1 MSTFAELLTEYMARI
16 GIGDAEMARRIGVSR
31 LTLIR
36 WKEGVT
42 ARPRYREDVLKCA
55 DLLRLTPAE
64 RDSLLLAAGFSPD
77 AAPAVDETQSPEAPA
92 TPATV
97 DETDGTAEA
106 FTGPPRRRRA
116 VLIAGAVAGVV
127 VVVAVAALAFGRML
141 SQSPFPV
148 AAPGESLI
156 VVASFVNYTGGQQG
170 FNVRG
175 RIKAEIDRQI
185 VEAGLAGVR
194 TADWP
199 EEIEG
204 EDMALE
210 AGSRSGATIVIWGE
224 YDSGR
229 VRATLTVPEAQREAI
244 DQSVVDIS
252 SSPAELPTIIN
263 LDLADEVRSIALLTL
278 GQLYLERQDFDKAKV
293 VFIQALAQPP
303 VDPVALASLWYRLG
317 RAYQGGELADLDEAI
332 ALFSKA
338 LAVYPS
344 SADIYNSRGLA
355 YLARGREGDAA
366 RAIADLTNAMA
377 ISPEIVAAHINRAV
391 AFMDRDQPGDLRQA
405 LTDLNRAIGFDPES
419 AVALVNRAAV
429 YTRMSAPGD
438 LDRAFDDLERAI
450 EIQPDLATA
459 YANRGNAYLQ
469 RGLDGDL
476 ERAQGEFNRVIELD
490 PDSPMAFFNR
500 GLVFSAIG
508 DLERSIAD
516 LRRAQELDP
525 LDYTVN
531 NTLCWQLGVRRQPE
545 EALPYCELALQ
556 EDPGSLA
563 LDSRGL
569 VYAVMGR
576 RSDAVADFR
585 AFLAW
590 AAESAEEGCEE
601 RYSPSRLA
609 WIEKLEAGQ
618 DPFDVE
624 TLKDL
629 RVRLGK
635 VGSDAC

>member
-1 MSTFAELLTEYMARI
+1 M
-16 GIGDAEMARRIGVSR
+16 
-31 LTLIR
+31 
-36 WKEGVT
+36 
-42 ARPRYREDVLKCA
+42 
-55 DLLRLTPAE
+55 
-64 RDSLLLAAGFSPD
+64 
-77 AAPAVDETQSPEAPA
+77 
-92 TPATV
+92 
-97 DETDGTAEA
+97 
-106 FTGPPRRRRA
+106 
-116 VLIAGAVAGVV
+116 
-127 VVVAVAALAFGRML
+127 
-141 SQSPFPV
+141 
-148 AAPGESLI
+148 
-156 VVASFVNYTGGQQG
+156 
-170 FNVRG
+170 
-175 RIKAEIDRQI
+175 
-185 VEAGLAGVR
+185 EAGLAGVR

-210 AGSRSGATIVIWGE
+210 AGRLSGATIVIWGE

-476 ERAQGEFNRVIELD
+476 ERAQGEFNRAIELD

-516 LRRAQELDP
+516 LRRAQELNP

-531 NTLCWQLGVRRQPE
+531 NTLCWQLGVHRQPE
-545 EALPYCELALQ
+545 EALPYCDLALQ
-556 EDPGSLA
+556 EDPGNLA

-590 AAESAEEGCEE
+590 AGKSAEEGCEDH
-601 RYSPSRLA
+601 YSPSRLA

-618 DPFDVE
+618 DPFDGE
-624 TLKDL
+624 TLNDL
-629 RVRLGK
+629 RVRPGK
-635 VGSDAC
+635 VGSGAC